1 MCIKYI
7 KKLILLL
14 KKKYK
19 EFKYERN
26 KKYDKINFPKIPSY
40 VTTSQYPK
48 YPSMKRFVIYDND
61 TGDFSSDE
69 FNSSF
74 SDSDLDLSY

>member
-26 KKYDKINFPKIPSY
+26 KKYDKINFPKTP
-40 VTTSQYPK
+40 QYP
-48 YPSMKRFVIYDND
+48 SQMKRFVIYDND
-61 TGDFSSDE
+61 TEDFSTDE